1 MEAAQ
6 SKLVTCACI
15 MCNGHVQFEPQH
27 AGLRI
32 NCRTAGWKLCFIF
45 LRTSRRAS
53 RLRRRRKRAG
63 VRSGRVRGGLRLIL
77 GRESRCGAG
86 RPRSAKFSPFPLP
99 RIDIAGFVGTLCL
112 G

>member
-32 NCRTAGWKLCFIF
+32 NCPYCGMEIVLHIPPDVTPRQPAPAPPQTA
-45 LRTSRRAS
+45 
-53 RLRRRRKRAG
+53 
-63 VRSGRVRGGLRLIL
+63 
-77 GRESRCGAG
+77 RESAPGA
-86 RPRSAKFSPFPLP
+86 
-99 RIDIAGFVGTLCL
+99 
-112 G
+112 